1 MMTKKLNSKYIEQA
15 ATLIEVIPLIAQNKN
30 FALKG
35 GTAINMFLLDLPR
48 LSVDIDLCYVPLT
61 PRDHALGEISSFV
74 DELSR
79 KLNDVGFKSIDIKKS
94 DGYETTLF
102 VRSKTTEVK
111 IEVNRVVRGAVYN
124 PTTRSLVS
132 NAVELFKRNVEV
144 LCLDIN
150 DLFGGKICA
159 ALDRQHPRDLFDM
172 HMFLKDFSYTRELH
186 QTFIVY
192 LLSSKKQFNGMTAF
206 EISCENLEDVRE
218 KIIELTSTFFNDDEK
233 EFLLSFKAGQPKWEL
248 FPVEKVKVFPSIQ
261 WKLHNILSMDPKKR
275 RESLKKLE
283 EKLR

>member
-192 LLSSKKQFNGMTAF
+192 LLSSKRPISELIKPNLLNIKPIYEKQFNGMTAF

-233 EFLLSFKAGQPKWEL
+233 EFLLY
-248 FPVEKVKVFPSIQ
+248 PS
-261 WKLHNILSMDPKKR
+261 P
-275 RESLKKLE
+275 LE
-283 EKLR
+283 NTCI